1 VAKYFGKLDS
11 LSSIGEPSTWSW
23 PIMKKHILQELEE
36 WDDFDRAAKVLA
48 QTLGWTESQRVD
60 GPDARV
66 GSFTRHD
73 LHLWLV
79 FDDVMGMA
87 LKCEGDSSHLSEVGD
102 AILSALNYDKG
113 ANVN

>member
-1 VAKYFGKLDS
+1 
-11 LSSIGEPSTWSW
+11 
-23 PIMKKHILQELEE
+23 MKKHALLGLEE
-36 WDDFDRAAKVLA
+36 WDDFDRAAKVLT

-66 GSFTRHD
+66 GSFTKYD

-87 LKCEGDSSHLSEVGD
+87 LKCEGDSSQLSGVGD
-102 AILSALNYDKG
+102 DILSALNYDKG
-113 ANVN
+113 GNVN